1 MTDKTIEDRAKQTT
15 PIIEVIKML
24 KFQKKQKHNDYI
36 NGLIKEELGN
46 YQAESDQTQKA
57 ESLKRAQV
65 LNSLKDEPV
74 ENTDGVTKGVKIAEV
89 AVEAASVFA
98 GLVSV
103 AMILNYEK
111 TDVVTSKAL
120 SIGTKMFKN

>member
-1 MTDKTIEDRAKQTT
+1 
-15 PIIEVIKML
+15 ML

-36 NGLIKEELGN
+36 NGLIKDELGT
-46 YQAESDQTQKA
+46 YQAESDQAQKA
-57 ESLKRAQV
+57 ESLKRAQI
-65 LNSLKDEPV
+65 LNSLKDEKV
-74 ENTDGVTKGVKIAEV
+74 DDTDNVSKGIKIAEV
-89 AVEAASVFA
+89 VVEAGSVFA

>member
-1 MTDKTIEDRAKQTT
+1 
-15 PIIEVIKML
+15 ML

-36 NGLIKEELGN
+36 NELIKDELGT
-46 YQAESDQTQKA
+46 YQAESDQAQKA
-57 ESLKRAQV
+57 ESLKRAQI
-65 LNSLKDEPV
+65 LNSLKDEKV
-74 ENTDGVTKGVKIAEV
+74 DDTDNVSKGIKIAEV
-89 AVEAASVFA
+89 VVEAGSVFA

>member
-1 MTDKTIEDRAKQTT
+1 
-15 PIIEVIKML
+15 ML

-36 NGLIKEELGN
+36 NGLIKDELGN
-46 YQAESDQTQKA
+46 YQAESDQAQKA
-57 ESLKRAQV
+57 ESLKRAQI
-65 LNSLKDEPV
+65 LNSLKDEKV
-74 ENTDGVTKGVKIAEV
+74 DDTDNVSKGIKIAEV

>member
-1 MTDKTIEDRAKQTT
+1 
-15 PIIEVIKML
+15 ML

-36 NGLIKEELGN
+36 NELIKDELGN
-46 YQAESDQTQKA
+46 YQVESDQAQKA
-57 ESLKRAQV
+57 EYLERAKI
-65 LNSLKDEPV
+65 LNALKDESV
-74 ENTDGVTKGVKIAEV
+74 ENTDLVSKGIKIAEV

-111 TDVVTSKAL
+111 TDVITSKAL

>member
-1 MTDKTIEDRAKQTT
+1 
-15 PIIEVIKML
+15 ML

-36 NGLIKEELGN
+36 NGLIKDELRT
-46 YQAESDQTQKA
+46 YQAESDQAQKD
-57 ESLKRAQV
+57 ESLKRAQI
-65 LNSLKDEPV
+65 LNSLKEEPV
-74 ENTDGVTKGVKIAEV
+74 GNTDGVSKGVKIAEV
-89 AVEAASVFA
+89 VVEAGSVLA

>member
-1 MTDKTIEDRAKQTT
+1 
-15 PIIEVIKML
+15 ML
-24 KFQKKQKHNDYI
+24 KIQKKQKHNDYI
-36 NGLIKEELGN
+36 NGLIKDELGN
-46 YQAESDQTQKA
+46 YQAESDQAQKA
-57 ESLKRAQV
+57 ESLKRAQI
-65 LNSLKDEPV
+65 LNSLKDEKV
-74 ENTDGVTKGVKIAEV
+74 DDTDNVSKGIKIAEV
-89 AVEAASVFA
+89 VVEAGSVFA

>member
-1 MTDKTIEDRAKQTT
+1 
-15 PIIEVIKML
+15 ML
-24 KFQKKQKHNDYI
+24 KIQKKQKHNDYI
-36 NGLIKEELGN
+36 NGLIKDELGN
-46 YQAESDQTQKA
+46 YQAESDQAQKA
-57 ESLKRAQV
+57 ESLKRAQI
-65 LNSLKDEPV
+65 LNSLKDEKV
-74 ENTDGVTKGVKIAEV
+74 DDTDKVSKGIKIAEV
-89 AVEAASVFA
+89 VVEAGSVFA

>member
-1 MTDKTIEDRAKQTT
+1 
-15 PIIEVIKML
+15 ML

-36 NGLIKEELGN
+36 NELIKDELGN
-46 YQAESDQTQKA
+46 YQAESDQAQKA
-57 ESLKRAQV
+57 ESLKRAQI
-65 LNSLKDEPV
+65 LNSLKDEKV
-74 ENTDGVTKGVKIAEV
+74 DDTDNVSKGIKIAEV

>member
-1 MTDKTIEDRAKQTT
+1 
-15 PIIEVIKML
+15 ML

-36 NGLIKEELGN
+36 NGLIKDELRT
-46 YQAESDQTQKA
+46 YQAESDQAQKD
-57 ESLKRAQV
+57 ESLKRAQI
-65 LNSLKDEPV
+65 LNSLKEEPV
-74 ENTDGVTKGVKIAEV
+74 ANTDGVSKGVKIAEV
-89 AVEAASVFA
+89 AVEAVSVLA

>member
-1 MTDKTIEDRAKQTT
+1 
-15 PIIEVIKML
+15 ML

-36 NGLIKEELGN
+36 NKLIKDELGT
-46 YQAESDQTQKA
+46 YQAESDQAQKA
-57 ESLKRAQV
+57 ESLKRAQI
-65 LNSLKDEPV
+65 LNSLKDEKV
-74 ENTDGVTKGVKIAEV
+74 DDTDNVSKGIKIAEV
-89 AVEAASVFA
+89 VVEAGSVFA

>member
-1 MTDKTIEDRAKQTT
+1 
-15 PIIEVIKML
+15 ML

-36 NGLIKEELGN
+36 NGLIKDELRT
-46 YQAESDQTQKA
+46 YQAESDQAQKD
-57 ESLKRAQV
+57 ESLKRAQI
-65 LNSLKDEPV
+65 LNSLKDKPV
-74 ENTDGVTKGVKIAEV
+74 ENTDGVTTGVKIAEV

-111 TDVVTSKAL
+111 TDVITSKAL

>member
-1 MTDKTIEDRAKQTT
+1 
-15 PIIEVIKML
+15 ML

-36 NGLIKEELGN
+36 NELIKDELGN
-46 YQAESDQTQKA
+46 YQAESDQALKA

-65 LNSLKDEPV
+65 LNSLKDEKV
-74 ENTDGVTKGVKIAEV
+74 DDTDNVSKGIKIAEV
-89 AVEAASVFA
+89 VVEAGSVFA

>member
-1 MTDKTIEDRAKQTT
+1 
-15 PIIEVIKML
+15 ML

-36 NGLIKEELGN
+36 NGLIKDELGT
-46 YQAESDQTQKA
+46 YQAEPDQAQKA
-57 ESLKRAQV
+57 ESLKRAQI
-65 LNSLKDEPV
+65 LNSLKDEKV
-74 ENTDGVTKGVKIAEV
+74 DDTDNVSKGIKIAEV
-89 AVEAASVFA
+89 VVEAGSVFA

>member
-1 MTDKTIEDRAKQTT
+1 
-15 PIIEVIKML
+15 ML

-36 NGLIKEELGN
+36 NGLIKDELST

-57 ESLKRAQV
+57 ESLKRAQI
-65 LNSLKDEPV
+65 LNSLKDEKV
-74 ENTDGVTKGVKIAEV
+74 DDTDNVSKGIKIAEV
-89 AVEAASVFA
+89 VVEAGSVFA

-120 SIGTKMFKN
+120 SIGTRMFKN

>member
-1 MTDKTIEDRAKQTT
+1 
-15 PIIEVIKML
+15 ML

-36 NGLIKEELGN
+36 NELIKDELGN
-46 YQAESDQTQKA
+46 YQAESDQALKA

-65 LNSLKDEPV
+65 LNSLKDEKV
-74 ENTDGVTKGVKIAEV
+74 DDNDNVSKGIKIAEV

>member
-1 MTDKTIEDRAKQTT
+1 
-15 PIIEVIKML
+15 ML

-36 NGLIKEELGN
+36 NELIKDELGT
-46 YQAESDQTQKA
+46 YQAESDQAQKA
-57 ESLKRAQV
+57 ESLKRAQI
-65 LNSLKDEPV
+65 LNSLKDEKV
-74 ENTDGVTKGVKIAEV
+74 DDTDNVSKGIRIAEV
-89 AVEAASVFA
+89 VVEAGSVFA